1 MEIPVVFPC
10 HKCYNTRVSILVG
23 VSTVMV
29 AESEQSI
36 VWELIPDVVALCEST
51 DSTSKRFNHF
61 AVLQSDRSDET

>member
-1 MEIPVVFPC
+1 MEIPVVFSC
-10 HKCYNTRVSILVG
+10 RKCYNTGVSILAD

-36 VWELIPDVVALCEST
+36 VWELIPDVAALRVPT
-51 DSTSKRFNHF
+51 DSTSERLNHF